1 MILLYHLVFP
11 DDTPT
16 DAWNAGGILRLSAF
30 ERQLYWLNRRF
41 PIISLDDYIEKLSK
55 DQSNKN
61 KYAAITFDDGYRNVI
76 NLVSPFL
83 IKQHFPA
90 TFFVTT
96 SHLEDGRLL
105 WFVYIN
111 ALCSDGPYRSLEVNS
126 DTLPLDHPKNR
137 KKTYQTLIN
146 MARQSGDPKG
156 FVLELSSC
164 YPLPDGV
171 KSMYEGPTGDQ
182 LLAFRNSNLLT
193 LGGHT
198 HSHPFLDQISKAEQ
212 EIEIRQ
218 NKAVLEELSQKPV
231 YYFAYTGGVYTGV
244 TINIVKQEGFEA
256 ALAVRPKDLGN
267 NSLFELPRTD
277 IYSPSIIKFGL
288 KVHGGA
294 GLLEKLVRRKR

>member
-30 ERQLYWLNRRF
+30 ERQLSWLNRRF
-41 PIISLDDYIEKLSK
+41 PIISLDDYIENLSK

-61 KYAAITFDDGYRNVI
+61 KYSAITFDDGYRNVI
-76 NLVSPFL
+76 DLVSPFL
-83 IKQHFPA
+83 IKQRFPA

-96 SHLEDGRLL
+96 SHLEDECLL

-111 ALCSDGPYRSLEVNS
+111 ALCSDGPYSLLEVAG

-156 FVLELSSC
+156 FVLELSRC

-171 KSMYEGPTGDQ
+171 KNMYEGPTRDQ
-182 LLAFRNSNLLT
+182 FLAFRNSNLLT

-198 HSHPFLDQISKAEQ
+198 HSHPYLDQISMADQ
-212 EIEIRQ
+212 AFEIRQ
-218 NKAVLEELSQKPV
+218 NKAILEELTQKSV
-231 YYFAYTGGVYTGV
+231 GYFAYTEGIYTGI
-244 TINIVKQEGFEA
+244 TINVVKQAGFEA
-256 ALAVRPKDLGN
+256 ALAVRPKDLGDN
-267 NSLFELPRTD
+267 NLFELPRTD
-277 IYSPSIIKFGL
+277 IYSPSMIKFGL
-288 KVHGGA
+288 KVRGGA
-294 GLLEKLVRRKR
+294 GLIEKIVRRKQ